1 MLVWVLKH
9 PATFVSKENLN
20 FKKNRQASKHT
31 QTVNIHCVRSQT
43 KCTGQVPHKHVAQQI
58 ATKLHLAIGRPKG
71 GNRPV
76 SVDKQKKEQ
85 KKSEGAVACT
95 TDKAKGHLTEAT
107 GASAQNLFFTFIR
120 SKSDS

>member
-1 MLVWVLKH
+1 M
-9 PATFVSKENLN
+9 
-20 FKKNRQASKHT
+20 
-31 QTVNIHCVRSQT
+31 
-43 KCTGQVPHKHVAQQI
+43 PHKHVAQQI
-58 ATKLHLAIGRPKG
+58 ATKLHLAKGRPKG

-76 SVDKQKKEQ
+76 SVDKQKKEE
-85 KKSEGAVACT
+85 KKSEGAVALT